1 MNTSTITAK
10 VYTESGLAA
19 ACHVWF
25 HNTHPALRGL
35 GFMIHNDGQKNQ
47 IQAAQDTARGVVRG
61 IPDWCLAVPRG
72 GYHHLYVELKVNG
85 NQLSPLQRKRH
96 EQLRAQ
102 GHRVEVVRELAAF
115 QTLLTDYLTA

>member
-1 MNTSTITAK
+1 MPFAPDPRPF
-10 VYTESGLAA
+10 TESGLQA

-35 GFMIHNDGQKNQ
+35 GFMIHNDGYKNQ
-47 IQAAQDTARGVVRG
+47 IQSAQDTARGVVRG

-72 GYHHLYVELKVNG
+72 GYHGLYVELKVNG
-85 NQLSPLQRKRH
+85 NKPSPVQLKRH

-102 GHRVEVVRELAAF
+102 GYRVEVRLALEPF
-115 QTLLTDYLTA
+115 QQLITEYLAS